1 MNIFLHLCVTAM
13 VDQDQPVSLL
23 LIKSNVNVTKV
34 MVVFIVII
42 AKMLDLHIQIAILL
56 GT

>member
-1 MNIFLHLCVTAM
+1 M